1 MQTAV
6 CPACQ
11 RQVKLPPNFTG
22 RAVKTMCPKCGELLT
37 VQPTASRH
45 PQDEQLAALTQGR
58 TNASAL
64 GEARSQ
70 LGAALSTT
78 RGRGLTAVLLG
89 LLALAFLTASL
100 CLPAQVGYAGLP
112 LAGLGI
118 LLGLHTAFRGM
129 LRRER
134 EALFA
139 VGGIAISSLAVA
151 LIWTHTAMKSPE
163 KPGSGDEH
171 QPTILERE
179 RELK

>member
-11 RQVKLPPNFTG
+11 RQVKLPPNYSG
-22 RAVKTMCPKCGELLT
+22 RTVKTMCPKCGELLT
-37 VQPTASRH
+37 VQPTETRH
-45 PQDEQLAALTQGR
+45 PQDEQLDALTKGR
-58 TNASAL
+58 TSVSAL
-64 GEARSQ
+64 GDAKGQ
-70 LGAALSTT
+70 LSAAMSST
-78 RGRGLTAVLLG
+78 RGRGLLAVLLG

-112 LAGLGI
+112 LAGIGV
-118 LLGLHTAFRGM
+118 LLGLHTAFRGL

-139 VGGIAISSLAVA
+139 VGGTALSCLAVA
-151 LIWTHTAMKSPE
+151 LIWSHTAMKSPE
-163 KPGSGDEH
+163 KSRGDEH
-171 QPTILERE
+171 QPNLLERE